1 MARAK
6 NKNTG
11 TNDNVVPLPKHTE
24 RMPPKNGEAFKI
36 YSVQTK
42 INNGEFI
49 GVPRNKRQR
58 GKIAEAQKFRRAQGA
73 YLEAR
78 LHFRELVRGS
88 QSPLRWWFSS
98 TLREELHCRI
108 MRQYYLYDAP
118 TYVSDLLDKI
128 PASTR
133 NIMAEI
139 KTATDLGSIEL
150 DALKSDKRKR
160 VIYPTRGLVA
170 DTDNLFGRSTG
181 ETDGF
186 FIFWGGLIDTHIG
199 DNEDN
204 ERYRISD
211 YRRDFDA
218 YNDLITAII
227 PDTDREF

>member
-1 MARAK
+1 MAKTK

-11 TNDNVVPLPKHTE
+11 TNDNVVPLPKFTD
-24 RMPPKNGEAFKI
+24 RMSPKNGEQFET
-36 YSVQTK
+36 YSVEAK
-42 INNGEFI
+42 IKNGEFI

-58 GKIAEAQKFRRAQGA
+58 GKIAEAQRFRRAQGA
-73 YLEAR
+73 YLAAR
-78 LHFRELVRGS
+78 LHFRELVRDAE
-88 QSPLRWWFSS
+88 SPLRWWFSS
-98 TLREELHCRI
+98 TLRAELHTRI
-108 MRQYYLYDAP
+108 MKEYYLFDAP

-133 NIMAEI
+133 NIMTEI